1 MAENNG
7 PSKKSLNLAKCLE
20 PNHFQIANKD
30 RNGHMNINMLI
41 KIVMVLSNK
50 KYLKSR
56 FWIVWRVYRQPM

>member
-20 PNHFQIANKD
+20 SNHFQLANKD

-41 KIVMVLSNK
+41 KIVMMVSNK

-56 FWIVWRVYRQPM
+56 F